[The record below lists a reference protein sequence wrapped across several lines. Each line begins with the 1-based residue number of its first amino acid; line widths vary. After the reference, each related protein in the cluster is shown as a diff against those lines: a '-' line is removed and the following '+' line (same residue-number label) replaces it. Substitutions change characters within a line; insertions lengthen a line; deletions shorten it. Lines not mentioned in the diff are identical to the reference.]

1 MNITDYGPLKETKSH
16 FDSDFLYNTY
26 PCSIPLDFTEVPL
39 HWHNEMELIYIKKG
53 CMIVS
58 VDLDYSVVN
67 AGDIVVVMPGHIH
80 SIIQNESDSCEYENI
95 LFNLDMLVSRQCDY
109 DTVSFF
115 NGISGF
121 KGYCPPVISKTV
133 PHYSDLIH
141 YIDEADN
148 ICKYFPDGYRL
159 KIRACLFNF
168 FFELN
173 AHFYTHTDMSAHLSD
188 DKMDKL
194 KLVAIVTHVA
204 DARSCVLHPASH
216 THRQMIDQELIEAGV
231 RIYEYTPGFIH
242 SKMFVADDEVGVV
255 GTANMDYRSF
265 IFHFE
270 CGAWIC
276 DNSTVLDI
284 KDQFSEILKVSEE
297 IKIDKWK
304 KRPLK
309 MRFKQALLHIFA
321 PFM

>member
-1 MNITDYGPLKETKSH
+1 MNITDYRPLKETKSH

-26 PCSIPLDFTEVPL
+26 PCSIPLDFAEVPL

-53 CMIVS
+53 RMIVS
-58 VDLDYSVVN
+58 VDLEYSVVN

-115 NGISGF
+115 NGIAGF
-121 KGYCPPVISKTV
+121 NGYCPPVISKTA

-173 AHFYTHTDMSAHLSD
+173 AHFYTHTDMPVHLSD

-194 KLVAIVTHVA
+194 KLVLNYIEKNFAHAISIEEMAQWCHF
-204 DARSCVLHPASH
+204 SQSH
-216 THRQMIDQELIEAGV
+216 FMKFFKNCTG
-231 RIYEYTPGFIH
+231 TSFI
-242 SKMFVADDEVGVV
+242 
-255 GTANMDYRSF
+255 TYLNDYRL
-265 IFHFE
+265 II
-270 CGAWIC
+270 AAR
-276 DNSTVLDI
+276 
-284 KDQFSEILKVSEE
+284 ILKTTTQPV
-297 IKIDKWK
+297 IIV
-304 KRPLK
+304 
-309 MRFKQALLHIFA
+309 A
-321 PFM
+321 

>member
-1 MNITDYGPLKETKSH
+1 MNITDYRPLKETKSH

-58 VDLDYSVVN
+58 VDLEYSVVN

-148 ICKYFPDGYRL
+148 ICKYFPDGYRH
-159 KIRACLFNF
+159 IR
-168 FFELN
+168 
-173 AHFYTHTDMSAHLSD
+173 MRV
-188 DKMDKL
+188 KM
-194 KLVAIVTHVA
+194 
-204 DARSCVLHPASH
+204 C
-216 THRQMIDQELIEAGV
+216 
-231 RIYEYTPGFIH
+231 
-242 SKMFVADDEVGVV
+242 
-255 GTANMDYRSF
+255 
-265 IFHFE
+265 
-270 CGAWIC
+270 
-276 DNSTVLDI
+276 I
-284 KDQFSEILKVSEE
+284 KFKEE
-297 IKIDKWK
+297 IKKTCTDFQPVPV
-304 KRPLK
+304 RE
-309 MRFKQALLHIFA
+309 IFA
-321 PFM
+321 YIEKNFARTISIEEIAQWCHFSQSHFMKFFKNCTGTSFITYLNDYRLIIAARILKTTTQPVIIVASDCGFDNISYFNRKFKEKYGVSPREFRK

>member
-26 PCSIPLDFTEVPL
+26 PCSIPLDFAEVPL

-58 VDLDYSVVN
+58 VDLEYSVVN

-115 NGISGF
+115 NGIAGF
-121 KGYCPPVISKTV
+121 NGYCPPVISKTA

-168 FFELN
+168 FFEFFRN
-173 AHFYTHTDMSAHLSD
+173 
-188 DKMDKL
+188 
-194 KLVAIVTHVA
+194 
-204 DARSCVLHPASH
+204 
-216 THRQMIDQELIEAGV
+216 
-231 RIYEYTPGFIH
+231 
-242 SKMFVADDEVGVV
+242 
-255 GTANMDYRSF
+255 
-265 IFHFE
+265 
-270 CGAWIC
+270 
-276 DNSTVLDI
+276 
-284 KDQFSEILKVSEE
+284 
-297 IKIDKWK
+297 
-304 KRPLK
+304 
-309 MRFKQALLHIFA
+309 
-321 PFM
+321 

>member
-58 VDLDYSVVN
+58 VDLEYSVVN

-109 DTVSFF
+109 ETVSFF
-115 NGISGF
+115 NGIAGF
-121 KGYCPPVISKTV
+121 KGYCPPVISKTT
-133 PHYSDLIH
+133 PYYSDLIH

-173 AHFYTHTDMSAHLSD
+173 SHFYTHTDMPVHLSD
-188 DKMDKL
+188 DKMAKL
-194 KLVAIVTHVA
+194 KLILNYIEKNFARAISIEEIAQWCHF
-204 DARSCVLHPASH
+204 SQSH
-216 THRQMIDQELIEAGV
+216 FMKFFKNCTG
-231 RIYEYTPGFIH
+231 TSFI
-242 SKMFVADDEVGVV
+242 
-255 GTANMDYRSF
+255 TYLNDYRL
-265 IFHFE
+265 II
-270 CGAWIC
+270 AAR
-276 DNSTVLDI
+276 
-284 KDQFSEILKVSEE
+284 ILKTTTQPVIIVASDCGFDNISYFNRKFKEKYGVSPREFR
-297 IKIDKWK
+297 KI
-304 KRPLK
+304 L
-309 MRFKQALLHIFA
+309 
-321 PFM
+321 

>member
-1 MNITDYGPLKETKSH
+1 MNITDYRPLKETKSH

-58 VDLDYSVVN
+58 VDLEYSVVN

-173 AHFYTHTDMSAHLSD
+173 AHFYTHTDMPVHLSD

-194 KLVAIVTHVA
+194 KLVLNYIEKNF
-204 DARSCVLHPASH
+204 ARTISIEEIAQWCHFSQSH
-216 THRQMIDQELIEAGV
+216 FMKFFKNCT
-231 RIYEYTPGFIH
+231 
-242 SKMFVADDEVGVV
+242 
-255 GTANMDYRSF
+255 GTSF
-265 IFHFE
+265 ILSL
-270 CGAWIC
+270 I
-276 DNSTVLDI
+276 
-284 KDQFSEILKVSEE
+284 
-297 IKIDKWK
+297 
-304 KRPLK
+304 
-309 MRFKQALLHIFA
+309 HI
-321 PFM
+321 

>member
-194 KLVAIVTHVA
+194 KLAAIVTHVA
-204 DARSCVLHPASH
+204 DARTCVLHPASH
-216 THRQMIDQELIEAGV
+216 THRQLSDEQLKEAGV
-231 RIYEYTPGFIH
+231 DPSLIRLSVGIEN
-242 SKMFVADDEVGVV
+242 ADDIIE
-255 GTANMDYRSF
+255 
-265 IFHFE
+265 
-270 CGAWIC
+270 
-276 DNSTVLDI
+276 DI
-284 KDQFSEILKVSEE
+284 
-297 IKIDKWK
+297 
-304 KRPLK
+304 R
-309 MRFKQALLHIFA
+309 QALED
-321 PFM
+321 

>member
-194 KLVAIVTHVA
+194 KLVLNYIEKNFA
-204 DARSCVLHPASH
+204 H
-216 THRQMIDQELIEAGV
+216 TISI
-231 RIYEYTPGFIH
+231 
-242 SKMFVADDEVGVV
+242 
-255 GTANMDYRSF
+255 
-265 IFHFE
+265 
-270 CGAWIC
+270 
-276 DNSTVLDI
+276 
-284 KDQFSEILKVSEE
+284 EE
-297 IKIDKWK
+297 IAQWCHFSQSHFMKF
-304 KRPLK
+304 
-309 MRFKQALLHIFA
+309 FKNCTGTDRKSVV
-321 PFM
+321 

>member
-58 VDLDYSVVN
+58 VDLEYSVVN

-95 LFNLDMLVSRQCDY
+95 TKKKKKIVSKKKK
-109 DTVSFF
+109 
-115 NGISGF
+115 ISGF
-121 KGYCPPVISKTV
+121 KGYKPPVISKTV

-173 AHFYTHTDMSAHLSD
+173 AHFYTHTDMPVHLSD

-194 KLVAIVTHVA
+194 KLVLNYIEKNF
-204 DARSCVLHPASH
+204 ARTISIEEIAQWCHFSQSH
-216 THRQMIDQELIEAGV
+216 FMKIFKNCT
-231 RIYEYTPGFIH
+231 
-242 SKMFVADDEVGVV
+242 
-255 GTANMDYRSF
+255 GTSYITYLYDYRL
-265 IFHFE
+265 II
-270 CGAWIC
+270 AAR
-276 DNSTVLDI
+276 
-284 KDQFSEILKVSEE
+284 ILKTTTQPVNIVASYCGFDNISYFNRKFKEKYGVSPREFR
-297 IKIDKWK
+297 K
-304 KRPLK
+304 
-309 MRFKQALLHIFA
+309 
-321 PFM
+321 

>member
-58 VDLDYSVVN
+58 VDLEYSVVN

-115 NGISGF
+115 NGIAGF
-121 KGYCPPVISKTV
+121 NGYCPPVISKTA

-173 AHFYTHTDMSAHLSD
+173 AHFYTHTDMPVHLSD

-216 THRQMIDQELIEAGV
+216 THRQMNEQELLEAGV
-231 RIYEYTPGFIH
+231 QPDLIRFSLGIENIEDLI
-242 SKMFVADDEVGVV
+242 ADV
-255 GTANMDYRSF
+255 
-265 IFHFE
+265 
-270 CGAWIC
+270 
-276 DNSTVLDI
+276 
-284 KDQFSEILKVSEE
+284 
-297 IKIDKWK
+297 
-304 KRPLK
+304 
-309 MRFKQALLHIFA
+309 KQALED
-321 PFM
+321 

>member
-58 VDLDYSVVN
+58 VDLEYSVVN

-115 NGISGF
+115 NGIAGF
-121 KGYCPPVISKTV
+121 NGYCPPVISKTA

-173 AHFYTHTDMSAHLSD
+173 AHFYTHTDMPVHLSD

-216 THRQMIDQELIEAGV
+216 THRQMNEQELDEL
-231 RIYEYTPGFIH
+231 RIYNNEMLDKLFEMAKDYDMLVMDESVYAIKSNLLDEEKLITHLEEKPVGLEVVLAGRNPSQKLMDH
-242 SKMFVADDEVGVV
+242 ADYV
-255 GTANMDYRSF
+255 
-265 IFHFE
+265 
-270 CGAWIC
+270 
-276 DNSTVLDI
+276 
-284 KDQFSEILKVSEE
+284 SEIQKV
-297 IKIDKWK
+297 K
-304 KRPLK
+304 
-309 MRFKQALLHIFA
+309 H
-321 PFM
+321 PFDHGVSSRVGIEL

>member
-1 MNITDYGPLKETKSH
+1 MPSILVFIFYYRVAGKILLLYNGINLYYSIIFKENLMNITDYGPLKETKSH

-58 VDLDYSVVN
+58 VDLEYSVVN

-141 YIDEADN
+141 
-148 ICKYFPDGYRL
+148 
-159 KIRACLFNF
+159 
-168 FFELN
+168 
-173 AHFYTHTDMSAHLSD
+173 
-188 DKMDKL
+188 
-194 KLVAIVTHVA
+194 
-204 DARSCVLHPASH
+204 
-216 THRQMIDQELIEAGV
+216 
-231 RIYEYTPGFIH
+231 
-242 SKMFVADDEVGVV
+242 
-255 GTANMDYRSF
+255 
-265 IFHFE
+265 
-270 CGAWIC
+270 
-276 DNSTVLDI
+276 
-284 KDQFSEILKVSEE
+284 
-297 IKIDKWK
+297 
-304 KRPLK
+304 
-309 MRFKQALLHIFA
+309 
-321 PFM
+321 

>member
-58 VDLDYSVVN
+58 VDLEYSVVN

-133 PHYSDLIH
+133 PHYSAPAPTTILSGVQITLRWRPR
-141 YIDEADN
+141 YAQ
-148 ICKYFPDGYRL
+148 
-159 KIRACLFNF
+159 
-168 FFELN
+168 
-173 AHFYTHTDMSAHLSD
+173 SASRNS
-188 DKMDKL
+188 
-194 KLVAIVTHVA
+194 
-204 DARSCVLHPASH
+204 RSP
-216 THRQMIDQELIEAGV
+216 
-231 RIYEYTPGFIH
+231 
-242 SKMFVADDEVGVV
+242 
-255 GTANMDYRSF
+255 
-265 IFHFE
+265 
-270 CGAWIC
+270 CG
-276 DNSTVLDI
+276 S
-284 KDQFSEILKVSEE
+284 
-297 IKIDKWK
+297 
-304 KRPLK
+304 P
-309 MRFKQALLHIFA
+309 
-321 PFM
+321 

>member
-1 MNITDYGPLKETKSH
+1 MNITDYRPLKETKSH

-26 PCSIPLDFTEVPL
+26 PCSIPLDFAEVPL

-53 CMIVS
+53 RMIVS
-58 VDLDYSVVN
+58 VDLEYSVVN

-115 NGISGF
+115 NGIAGF
-121 KGYCPPVISKTV
+121 NGYCPPVISKTV

-168 FFELN
+168 FFEFFRN
-173 AHFYTHTDMSAHLSD
+173 
-188 DKMDKL
+188 
-194 KLVAIVTHVA
+194 
-204 DARSCVLHPASH
+204 
-216 THRQMIDQELIEAGV
+216 
-231 RIYEYTPGFIH
+231 
-242 SKMFVADDEVGVV
+242 
-255 GTANMDYRSF
+255 
-265 IFHFE
+265 
-270 CGAWIC
+270 
-276 DNSTVLDI
+276 
-284 KDQFSEILKVSEE
+284 
-297 IKIDKWK
+297 
-304 KRPLK
+304 
-309 MRFKQALLHIFA
+309 
-321 PFM
+321 